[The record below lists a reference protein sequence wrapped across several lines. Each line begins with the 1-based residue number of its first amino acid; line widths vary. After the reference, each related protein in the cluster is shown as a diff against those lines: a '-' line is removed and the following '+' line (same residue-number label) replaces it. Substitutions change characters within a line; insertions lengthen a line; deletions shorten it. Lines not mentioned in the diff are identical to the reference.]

1 MSKQTGFIQKMIT
14 HGLAVVCYIFFVNT
28 VTSQNPIEGN
38 QGFLVLTEANFT
50 STDAYAIHGPVL
62 VGGNFIVNKA
72 TWATGEIMKTD
83 NGSYIFPGDGA
94 VKTGLLVNGSITWT
108 SGQVSVQNNS
118 YVHIGNGAG
127 STSSDNSNSGPTHTY
142 GSAGNYSTNPRIT
155 STIDQTPSPAVFQ
168 TSPFDVT
175 SLFDTYR
182 NYAFG
187 MSNCTNNVQL
197 QNSSGVNISG
207 NTVSSPQGV
216 YINNLATGVNH
227 LKLTTSSLANIQGI
241 VFQGAGIPSA
251 TKILVVTVVPTTN
264 FTWNLPWTS
273 GVSTTESPYMLWN
286 FSGGTTY
293 TLTLA
298 QSNAFYGTLFAPNF
312 NVVKNDYSNI
322 HGAIICKNLTMS
334 TGSVLYYPFNADVP
348 KCCNNVTTAGAIS
361 GDQTDLCGYDPTVTI
376 NTTSAS
382 GGTGTLEYRWDRSTN
397 GGGIW
402 NEIPTATA
410 TTFNQSIINATTLL
424 RRKARRRG
432 CDVFLTTNTV
442 TKTVTPISVSISGNT
457 NVCPGGSTTLTAT
470 SAGVG
475 GNYLWNNGATTQ
487 SVTVSPGPSS
497 TYTVTVTQ
505 SNGCS
510 NTAAVT
516 VSEVSCNGTS
526 CFIST
531 NSVYVTSDY
540 TISYTLDPA
549 NNSVRFRTTLSKNY
563 VDNTYGVNAIGWG
576 SGHTFNN
583 LTDSDAI
590 TMAVYDAA
598 NVKKLEFKLDY
609 LSASGAVPSGYKSL
623 GVSGGDGSMI
633 LGNASDIL
641 SATTSLDENFNTH
654 NYVLTTDSPETDNNY
669 ASDPIYPNWI
679 YDVWYDVEIK
689 LSAIGAGGFGRVAV
703 TTVHASPAKIGAT
716 DEPVNGITCC
726 DFFEPTTYG
735 PTTFCAESNDP
746 IEIGVN
752 ENNCTYL
759 WSTGETTQF
768 IDAPKGNTTFTVTVT
783 NSEGCS
789 KVLTKTMTVKTCLG
803 QSCFNGSNDI
813 TSRANWSIVYGTDP
827 ADDYVNIRV
836 SLPKNLVDNT
846 YGTNAIGWPSSHTF
860 SNLTGAEFLTM
871 ALFDTNGV
879 KQMELKLDY
888 LSADASAPSG
898 YSSLGVLGG
907 EGSMLVGNASDV
919 IDVQTSLDVN
929 LNEYGYVLTSNSP
942 ATNSSYDINAIY
954 PNWIFDV
961 WYEVNV
967 KLSAF
972 GAAGFG
978 NVSIPNYETS
988 PSKFGSSYY
997 AVTEG
1002 PCCQITVNIVGV
1014 DSVCGGSSTLL
1025 TANSIANLEVSLIAF
1040 EDTYLSQAST
1050 GTNYGSCNRLYT
1062 GLGSSSRARSLIK
1075 FDLSSIPAGST
1086 IISANLVMTKTGG
1099 SSSAATPIAAHRI
1112 TNPWTE
1118 NTGSC
1123 SGRSRAASWNQRMTS
1138 TNWTTAGGDFSSTA
1152 ESTVTVAANAQYTW
1166 NVKNLVQAWVNG
1178 TYTNNGLMLKRV
1190 TEGSANQKYFAS
1202 SEATSASQRPR
1213 LDIVYQGP
1221 PTGAI
1226 VNWSN
1231 GNIGESIS
1239 VAPEVNTLYTA
1250 VVNDIYNCYGEESI
1264 EVTVSPRP
1272 GVDFIGSTVI
1282 CKDSTTQLSPSTGGT
1297 WTSSDVAIATVTNAG
1312 VVTGVNTGTASFTFT
1327 STANNCSSEPT
1338 ENLSVTNPPIVSITG
1353 STTICEGSTSA
1364 LSPTSGGT
1372 WTSNNPSVATVNDS
1386 GEVTA
1391 VSAGSATFYFTST
1404 VSGCRSASTASITVV
1419 ARPIVNVSGTSAICP
1434 STTTTL
1440 TPTSGGSWISNDPL
1454 VATVA
1459 SNGLVTGVGVGS
1471 TTFVFTSTSTGCTS
1485 LPSPAVTVNAKPIAT
1500 LSGSNTVC
1508 IGTSINIT
1516 PSTGGTWV
1524 SSNSSVASI
1533 DNGGVI
1539 TGVSVGSATFTYTS
1553 TSTGCISNPS
1563 STVTVSTRPSASIS
1577 GSTSLCIGTTST
1589 LIPSSGGVWVS
1600 SNPAVASVDGSGV
1613 VTGLSNGIAHFTF
1626 TQYTTGCSSDA
1637 TNNIIVNEKP
1647 IVSITGAT
1655 SVCLGFSTTISPTT
1669 GGTWVSSNTNVATV
1683 TNSGVVTG
1691 IAPGTATFV
1700 YTLNATNCISNATGL
1715 ITVNALPVPN
1725 VTGGTSICNGTTT
1738 TLSPTT
1744 GGTWVSSNPGVATVT
1759 DDGTVTGI
1767 TPGSASFTFTQTS
1780 TSCVSP
1786 PSAVVTVNT
1795 KPIASISGASTI
1807 CEGTTTT
1814 LYPAVGGSWTS
1825 SSPLVA
1831 SVTSGGVVTGLGGG
1845 SATFIYRQTSTG
1857 CDSDPTASVIINPKP
1872 DILVTGPDSI
1882 CVDGNSQLSPTS
1894 GGSWASLTPDIAS
1907 VTSGGLITA
1916 LSAGNAYFRYTESLT
1931 GCLSDSSQLIKIA
1944 DKPLAILTGP
1954 SDICI
1959 GNTTSLFPTSG
1970 GTWISSNNA
1979 VASIT
1984 NGGIVTGLTAG
1995 PVTFTYIQNVSL
2007 CQSLASTPINVIA
2020 RPDIQ
2025 VDGDTIL
2032 CIGET
2037 SSLTPSF
2044 GGTWTSLDP
2053 SIAAI
2058 DNAGIITGH
2067 DAGTTS
2073 FYFIDAVSGCVS
2085 DTSIYFSIN
2094 NLPTVSITGVDS
2106 ICIAESTSLNPTT
2119 GGQWVSSDPAVAEV
2133 DASGNVTGISAG
2145 NVAFVFIDDVN
2156 HCSSEPTDSITI
2168 KGKEIVLIDGD
2179 SSICI
2184 GSQTYLIP
2192 NNGGSWQST
2201 NPLVATVNN
2210 NGLVSAIS
2218 EGSVSFIFTDSGTG
2232 CSSDTS
2238 DAVIVNGKPVI
2249 SLAGPNMYC
2258 EGDTTQLL
2266 PSTGGSWTSSNVSIA
2281 TISSSGNAL
2290 GINGGLVKFIFTDA
2304 ATGCDSDSSEW
2315 VEVIDRPNILILGSD
2330 AVCVGTNAFLLPGA
2344 GGIWQSTNPAVATID
2359 NTGTVTGLMAGSS
2372 TFIFTESIHGCSSFP
2387 SDSIDFLVK
2396 PIVSVTGLSVI
2407 CENDS
2412 THLSPSS
2419 GGTWTSSDNDIA
2431 TVDSSGLVIGKSGG
2445 AAQFIFTLSG
2455 SSCSSDPTSVIN
2467 INANPDISHL
2477 GSAIL
2482 CLGQTAQM
2490 TPNTGGTWISN
2501 QPLTASIDNSGLI
2514 QTLGLGTF
2522 KVIFTSST
2530 TGCKSDSSQLITVYS
2545 VPVVAITG
2553 NDTLCQG
2560 ATSTL
2565 SPSSGGI
2572 WTSGNDAVATVQN
2585 NGQITAIADGSVS
2598 FIFTSAVSGCAS
2610 LPTSIIRVYD
2620 NPIVS
2625 ISGASIICE
2634 DITTQLLP
2642 SVGGFWTSS
2651 HPSIATITDAGVA
2664 TGISGGSARFMFT
2677 ETSTGCTSDPTNWI
2691 TVFDQPDISLTG
2703 LSQICLGST
2712 TQFLPGSG
2720 GSWVSSDP
2728 GIATI
2733 SNSGLVNSIAEGIVR
2748 FIFTSSLTGCASD
2761 SSIEVV
2767 VHPIPVAS
2775 ITGNDSLCVGTNTWL
2790 SPTLGG
2796 TWTSSNPTVATAN
2809 EEGVVLGHNAG
2820 NIRFT
2825 FTSFAN
2831 CVSNQTNPIEVL
2843 DDPEIY
2849 MVGLDS
2855 LCINEYALGFP
2866 VSGGTWISTNPSV
2879 ASVSLH
2885 GVIVAHQP
2893 GFADFYFIS
2902 DTTGCASSE
2911 ILDVVV
2917 NPRPTAS
2924 LTGPDIICIGSTTT
2938 LSPVV
2943 GGVWDST
2950 DPSVAGANSNG
2961 VVTGLLNGSTRFV
2974 FTDAN
2979 TGCSSDTTD
2988 LLTVNDVPAVGLDG
3002 PAVLCVGA
3010 TTQLTSVTA
3019 GSWLSSNSSVA
3030 TVTSEGLVMAVSQG
3044 TVDFTFHSSVS
3055 GCPSNSISGIVVNGK
3070 PTVNIDLVGSACV
3083 NSSTQLQ
3090 ALVSGGSS
3098 PYIFNWEGP
3107 NSYTA
3112 SAQSVNITSNGT
3124 YRVTVTDEKGCV
3136 AENTAFI
3143 HELFEPLII
3152 TLQPEVCEGTSVTLI
3167 ASGTNAI
3174 SYQWGANAG
3183 NATTQAVSVLPTFP
3197 STTYVVTVTNDIG
3210 CSNTAVSTIL
3220 AKQTPLV
3227 HITGSDSIC
3236 VGGTTTLTPSAGGSW
3251 LTTNG
3256 SVASITSSGLVTGLT
3271 PGTSTF
3277 IYTSSENGC
3286 SSRASFPVYVLK
3298 RPYVE
3303 ITGDTSLCLGGSS
3316 TLFPSVGGTWT
3327 SSHPTIATVSNSGIV
3342 TGISPGNAAF
3352 TFVSDTTACSSV
3364 TDSIDVNQHEGSVI
3378 SGDNSICV
3386 GETSLLSASNPGGSW
3401 SSSNAT
3407 IASINSSGLI
3417 SGMSPGSATITY
3429 VRNTGACVNY
3439 STFQVVINPI
3449 PSTAI
3454 SGSAVVCAGSTTT
3467 LSPVSGG
3474 TWISNDPSIASITNG
3489 GLVSGIQ
3496 AGNVSFVFTNTST
3509 GCVSSASAPITVLSK
3524 PTVSIIGPSVV
3535 CSESTT
3541 QLTPVSGGTW
3551 VSSNSAVA
3559 SVTTGGVV
3567 TGITGGSASFTFTQ
3581 ASNGCISDPTLP
3593 ITIHAKPNLSIQV
3606 NGSQCLTD
3614 STALFANVTSGLA
3627 PYNYQWIG
3635 PSLSSTLD
3643 SINVI
3648 AAGPYEVTVSDQNL
3662 CTSSATV
3669 SIFDPYIPA
3678 IVASKT
3684 DICEGESV
3692 QLTVNASSAT
3702 SYQWSANTGGATT
3715 ATLSIYPAV
3724 PSTLYIV
3731 TVTSINGCTATASRN
3746 IVVNARPIAAISGP
3760 SNICLGQVTSLT
3772 PGSGGIWL
3780 SSNPSIATV
3789 NTSGVVQGVA
3799 AGTASFTFTNVST
3812 GCSSVPTT
3820 PVAVNA
3826 KPVASITGPST
3837 ICVGASTTLHPE
3849 SGGTWQSSDVTLA
3862 TISNA
3867 GIVTALNAGVVY
3879 FTYTLSSSNCSSDP
3893 SSPITINPKPGISY
3907 TGPLALCLGSN
3918 TSLTPGSGGIWTSS
3932 NPTVASINN
3941 NGFVTSIGA
3950 GSTTFQFTLTST
3962 GCASDISPT
3971 LTVNGNPVV
3980 SVTGDTILCVGEIS
3994 QASASEAGTWTS
4006 SNVSTATINNNGV
4019 INASGPGLV
4028 SFTFT
4033 SSATGCSSLP
4043 TRTILVNPNPSTSI
4057 DGPSAICL
4065 NTTTQLNPASGG
4077 VWTSLNPLIAS
4088 VDAGG
4093 LVTGI
4098 AQGQTNFSYTDAYTG
4113 CSSIVAQPILVYGKP
4128 NAQITGPKNICI
4140 GGTTTLQPTS
4150 GGFWI
4155 SSNNSI
4161 ATINGGGIATGIS
4174 VGSARFIFIESV
4186 SGCISDSTD
4195 WITVSIKP
4203 AASLTGPGILCIDE
4217 TSAAIPSSGGVWISN
4232 NPGTALINN
4241 AGIITAIG
4249 QGQASFSY
4257 TPTGGC
4263 PSDPVG
4269 PVIVN
4274 GKPQIT
4280 NNASTDLCPGQYMQ
4294 FSPSSGGDWYSQNPL
4309 VASINDHGQVS
4320 VINTGTTKFVF
4331 RDSITGCYS
4340 DSSALFTVHP
4350 RPFVALVG
4358 PSVICVGNTTQLSPT
4373 VGGIWTTTNEFVA
4386 PVGNNGVVTG
4396 VGAGTASFKFINI
4409 TTGCESNIPLSVTVN
4424 AKPIVTI
4431 PQAHLCKYDT
4441 LLLPAPGVGSWMS
4454 LNPSIGSIN
4463 GNGKVT
4469 ALSQGIARF
4478 RFTLASTGCVS
4489 DPSGSLLVNDLP
4501 NTSFI
4506 GPGEICIGMTTQV
4519 HPSTGGIWES
4529 DNEDVVLVDN
4539 MGVATGIDIGN
4550 APLFYTDTITGCTSD
4565 GSLIISVISPVSVG
4579 VNGPTEICIGYET
4592 QLFPNIGGIWT
4603 STDLGIALVDNN
4615 GKVIGVAPGKASF
4628 SYTEIETGCISRMVL
4643 DAVVVKACLDPDF
4656 NVAARNTLLTGN
4668 VATNDEVVTGMTY
4681 GSIVTSLAKP
4691 LGSNAFFTVLPNG
4704 DYQFSTTMPGE
4715 YIYRISACVTSGNF
4729 DCNFS
4734 ELNIKVIDPFDFNSK
4749 PIGNVDIG
4757 TTNLVS
4763 NTEMGEPIAID
4774 PLFNDRCVKGT
4785 GCMLDTQS
4793 VNILTNPK
4801 YGVATVLPNG
4811 SIYYISNPAFK
4822 GLDTLIYRACVE
4834 GEPYNCFNSKQ
4845 IITVNALN
4853 AENSTVAADDIAIT
4867 GKNTAFY
4874 TNVMMN
4880 DSDPEGESISVIPQG
4895 SAGSQVVT
4903 PKGSYY
4909 LTAGGD
4915 LYFEPAQD
4923 YKGSVDI
4930 VYTLCDGHSPSF
4942 CANATLHILILD
4954 DISLKIRVYLEGS
4967 LRENGNAYSPQ
4978 GKPLMRDNLR
4988 LNPVTNQNHIPLM
5001 DPYRNPMPNFDL
5013 SYRYGAITQGNTALF
5028 ETIQDSVAVFAVN
5041 DHNAVIDWVFIE
5053 LRAKEDS
5060 TQVIG
5065 ARAGLLQR
5073 DGDVVDVDGVS
5084 NLSFPGVLTDSL
5096 FVVVRHRSHLGAMS
5110 MKVSYQQLVDFTSP
5124 DMPVFNFGT
5133 SRNDG
5138 NDYTGLSMNDK
5149 VINGYMTLWAGD
5161 FNGDGKIKFTNPN
5174 DDLNYLFFDVFIHP
5188 ENTLGNANFNYAY
5201 GYYSGDVNMNGKVKF
5216 DNPNDDK
5223 NLLYA
5228 QILFHPLNI
5237 DFLSNFNDF
5246 IEQIP

>member
-1 MSKQTGFIQKMIT
+1 MSKQTELIQKVMALGI
-14 HGLAVVCYIFFVNT
+14 GLVCYLFCINT
-28 VTSQNPIEGN
+28 VAGQNPIAGN

-50 STDAYAIHGPVL
+50 STDAYTIHGPVM

-72 TWATGEIMKTD
+72 TWSTGEIMKTD
-83 NGSYIFPGDGA
+83 NGSYVFPGDGA
-94 VKTGLLVNGSITWT
+94 VKTGLLVNGSVTWT

-118 YVHIGNGAG
+118 YTHIGNSAG
-127 STSSDNSNSGPTHTY
+127 SASSDNSNSGPTHIF

-175 SLFDTYR
+175 TLFDTYR

-197 QNSSGVNISG
+197 QNNTGVNFSG
-207 NTVSSPQGV
+207 NTISSPQSV
-216 YINNLATGVNH
+216 YINSLVTGVNH
-227 LKLTTSSLANIQGI
+227 LKLTTASLANIQGF

-251 TKILVVTVVPTTN
+251 TKILVVTVVPASN
-264 FTWNLPWTS
+264 VTWNLPWTS
-273 GVSTTESPYMLWN
+273 GVSASESPYMLWN

-293 TLTLA
+293 TLTLS

-322 HGAIICKNLTMS
+322 HGAVICKNLTMS
-334 TGSVLYYPFNADVP
+334 TGSILYYPFDASVP
-348 KCCNNVTTAGAIS
+348 KCCTNVTTAGTID
-361 GDQTDLCGYDPTVTI
+361 GDQTDICGYDPTATI
-376 NTTSAS
+376 NTISAS

-397 GGGIW
+397 GGSSW
-402 NEIPTATA
+402 SEIPTATA
-410 TTFNQSIINATTLL
+410 TTFNQSAINTTTLL

-432 CDVFLTTNTV
+432 CDAFLNTNNV
-442 TKTVTPISVSISGNT
+442 TKAVTPISVSISGNT
-457 NVCPGGSTTLTAT
+457 NVCPGGSSTLTAT
-470 SAGVG
+470 SAGTG
-475 GNYLWNNGATTQ
+475 GTYLWSTGATTQ
-487 SVTVSPGPSS
+487 SVTVTPGVSS
-497 TYTVTVTQ
+497 NYTVTVTQ

-510 NTAAVT
+510 NSAAIT
-516 VSEVSCNGTS
+516 VSEVPCSGTS

-540 TISYTLDPA
+540 TLTYTVDPA
-549 NNSVRFRTTLSKNY
+549 NNSIRFRTTLSKNY
-563 VDNTYGVNAIGWG
+563 VDNTYGTNAIGWG
-576 SGHTFNN
+576 SGHSFSD

-590 TMAVYDAA
+590 TMSVYDAG

-609 LSASGAVPSGYKSL
+609 LSASAAAASGYKSL

-633 LGNASDIL
+633 LGNASDII
-641 SATTSLDENFNTH
+641 SATTSMDANFNTY
-654 NYVLTTDSPETDNNY
+654 NYVLTTNSPDTDNTY
-669 ASDPIYPNWI
+669 SVDPSYPNWI
-679 YDVWYDVEIK
+679 FDVWYDVEIK
-689 LSAIGAGGFGRVAV
+689 LSAIGAAGFGRVV
-703 TTVHASPAKIGAT
+703 VSSVHASPAKIGAT

-726 DFFEPTTYG
+726 DFFEPSMYG
-735 PTTFCAESNDP
+735 PTTFCSESEDP

-752 ENNCTYL
+752 DPNCTYL
-759 WSTGETTQF
+759 WSTGATTQF

-783 NSEGCS
+783 NSDGCS
-789 KVLTKTMTVKTCLG
+789 KVLSKTMSVKPCLG
-803 QSCFNGSNDI
+803 QACFNGVNDI
-813 TSRANWSIVYGTDP
+813 AARANWSIVYGANP

-846 YGTNAIGWPSSHTF
+846 YGTNAIGWTSGHTF
-860 SNLTGAEFLTM
+860 SNLVSAEYLTM
-871 ALFDTNGV
+871 SLFDTSGV

-888 LSADASAPSG
+888 LSADATAPSG
-898 YSSLGVLGG
+898 YSSLGISGG
-907 EGSMLVGNASDV
+907 EGSIILGNGSDIINV
-919 IDVQTSLDVN
+919 TTSLDVN
-929 LNEYGYVLTSNSP
+929 LNDYGYVLTSNSP
-942 ATNSSYDINAIY
+942 ATNTNYDINAIY
-954 PNWIFDV
+954 PNWIYNV
-961 WYEVNV
+961 WYEVDV

-978 NVSIPNYETS
+978 SVSIPVYETS
-988 PSKFGSSYY
+988 PSKFGSTYY
-997 AVTEG
+997 AITEG
-1002 PCCQITVNIVGV
+1002 PCCQITVNITGV
-1014 DSVCGGSSTLL
+1014 DSVCVGGSTLL
-1025 TANSIANLEVSLIAF
+1025 TANSIANQEISLIAF

-1086 IISANLVMTKTGG
+1086 IVSANLVLTKTGG
-1099 SSSAATPIAAHRI
+1099 TSTAATPIAAHRV

-1138 TNWTTAGGDFSSTA
+1138 TNWTTAGGDFSATA
-1152 ESTVTVAANAQYTW
+1152 ESTVTVAANAEYTW
-1166 NVKNLVQAWVNG
+1166 DVKNMVQGWVNG
-1178 TYTNNGLMLKRV
+1178 TFTNNGLMLKRV
-1190 TEGSANQKYFAS
+1190 TEGTANQKYFAS
-1202 SEATSASQRPR
+1202 SEATTASQRPR
-1213 LDIVYQGP
+1213 LEVVYQGP

-1231 GNIGESIS
+1231 GSVGQSIT
-1239 VAPEVNTLYTA
+1239 VTPATNTIYTA
-1250 VVNDIYNCYGEESI
+1250 MVNDVYNCYGEQNL
-1264 EVTVSPRP
+1264 EVTVTPRP
-1272 GVDFIGSTVI
+1272 NVNYAGSTVI
-1282 CKDSTTQLSPSTGGT
+1282 CKDSVTQLFPSTGGT
-1297 WTSSDVAIATVTNAG
+1297 WTSSNVAVATVTNSG
-1312 VVTGVNTGTASFTFT
+1312 LVTGVNTGSANFTFT
-1327 STANNCSSEPT
+1327 NTTTSCSSNPT
-1338 ENLSVTNPPIVSITG
+1338 TDLTVTTPPLVSITG
-1353 STTICEGSTSA
+1353 ASTICEGLTTT
-1364 LSPTSGGT
+1364 LSPTTGGT
-1372 WTSNNPSVATVNDS
+1372 WTSNNPSVATVSDN
-1386 GEVTA
+1386 GVVTA
-1391 VSAGSATFYFTST
+1391 VSAGTATFYFTSSA
-1404 VSGCRSASTASITVV
+1404 SGCRSASTSAITVV
-1419 ARPIVNVSGTSAICP
+1419 ARPIVNVSGTSSICP

-1440 TPTSGGSWISNDPL
+1440 TPTTGGSWVSNDPL

-1459 SNGLVTGVGVGS
+1459 SNGVVTGVGVGS
-1471 TTFVFTSTSTGCTS
+1471 TTFVFTSSATGCTS
-1485 LPSPAVTVNAKPIAT
+1485 LPSPSVTVNAKPIAT
-1500 LSGSNTVC
+1500 LTGSNSVC
-1508 IGTSINIT
+1508 IGTTIGIT
-1516 PSTGGTWV
+1516 PSTGGFWT
-1524 SSNSSVASI
+1524 SSNASIASI
-1533 DNGGVI
+1533 DNSGII
-1539 TGVSVGSATFTYTS
+1539 TGVSVGSATFTFTS
-1553 TSTGCISNPS
+1553 TTTGCISNPS
-1563 STVTVSTRPSASIS
+1563 TTVNVSNRPNASIS

-1589 LIPSSGGVWVS
+1589 LVPSTGGVWVS

-1613 VTGLSNGIAHFTF
+1613 ITGLSNGTANFTF
-1626 TQYTTGCSSDA
+1626 TQYSTGCSSNA

-1700 YTLNATNCISNATGL
+1700 YTLNATNCVSNATGL

-1759 DDGTVTGI
+1759 NGGVVTGV
-1767 TPGSASFTFTQTS
+1767 TNGSATFTFTQTS

-1786 PSAVVTVNT
+1786 PSATVTVNT
-1795 KPIASISGASTI
+1795 KPIATISGPSTI
-1807 CEGTTTT
+1807 CQDATTALT
-1814 LYPAVGGSWTS
+1814 PSVGGTWTS
-1825 SSPLVA
+1825 SDPAIA
-1831 SVTSGGVVTGLGGG
+1831 SVTNSGLVTGLAGG
-1845 SATFIYRQTSTG
+1845 SVTFRFHQTSTG
-1857 CDSDPTASVIINPKP
+1857 CESDPTSSLMVNAKP
-1872 DILVTGPDSI
+1872 DVSITGPDSI
-1882 CVDGNSQLSPTS
+1882 CIDGNTQMFPAA
-1894 GGSWASLTPDIAS
+1894 GGSWTSLDPGIAS
-1907 VTSGGLITA
+1907 ITNGGLVTA
-1916 LSAGNAYFRYTESLT
+1916 LAAGNAYFQYTETLT
-1931 GCLSDSSQLIKIA
+1931 GCQSDSSQLIKINE
-1944 DKPLAILTGP
+1944 KPLAVLTGP
-1954 SDICI
+1954 GDICI
-1959 GNTTSLFPTSG
+1959 GNTTTLFPTSG
-1970 GTWISSNNA
+1970 GTWTSSNNA
-1979 VASIT
+1979 IASVT
-1984 NGGIVTGLTAG
+1984 NAGVVTGLASG
-1995 PVTFTYIQNVSL
+1995 PVTFTYTQNVSL
-2007 CQSLASTPINVIA
+2007 CQSLPSAVVDIIA
-2020 RPDIQ
+2020 RPVIG
-2025 VDGDTIL
+2025 VDGDTTL

-2037 SSLTPSF
+2037 SSLTPSA
-2044 GGTWTSLDP
+2044 GGSWASLDP
-2053 SIAAI
+2053 SIATI
-2058 DNAGIITGH
+2058 DNAGIITGNQP
-2067 DAGTTS
+2067 GSTS
-2073 FYFIDAVSGCVS
+2073 FYFVDAVSGCIS
-2085 DTSIYFSIN
+2085 DTSILFLVNSLPVASI
-2094 NLPTVSITGVDS
+2094 SGVDS
-2106 ICIAESTSLNPTT
+2106 ICIAEQTALNPTT
-2119 GGQWVSSDPAVAEV
+2119 GGQWISTDPTKATVNNA
-2133 DASGNVTGISAG
+2133 GIVTGVSAG
-2145 NVAFVFIDDVN
+2145 NVAFIFIDDIN
-2156 HCSSEPTDSITI
+2156 QCSSEPTDSITI

-2184 GSQTYLIP
+2184 GSETYLIP

-2201 NPLVATVNN
+2201 NPAVATVNN
-2210 NGLVSAIS
+2210 NGLVTALS
-2218 EGSVSFIFTDSGTG
+2218 EGSVSFIFTDAGTG

-2238 DAVIVNGKPVI
+2238 DAVLVHGKPII
-2249 SLAGPNMYC
+2249 SLAGPGVFC
-2258 EGDTTQLL
+2258 EGDSTQLL
-2266 PSTGGSWTSSNVSIA
+2266 PNTGGNWTSSNLSIA
-2281 TISSSGNAL
+2281 TISSTGRAI
-2290 GINGGLVKFIFTDA
+2290 GIDGGMVKFVFTDTN
-2304 ATGCDSDSSEW
+2304 TGCDSDSSSW
-2315 VEVIDRPNILILGSD
+2315 IEVFNRPDVSIQGSD
-2330 AVCVGTNAFLLPGA
+2330 AVCAGSNAYLLPTI
-2344 GGIWQSTNPAVATID
+2344 GGTWQSTNPAVATID
-2359 NTGTVTGLMAGSS
+2359 NAGTVTSLAPGSS
-2372 TFIFTESIHGCSSFP
+2372 TFIFTESLHGCISFP
-2387 SDSIDFLVK
+2387 SDSIDFLIK
-2396 PIVSVTGLSVI
+2396 PIASITGPSII

-2412 THLSPSS
+2412 TMLNPVS
-2419 GGTWTSSDNDIA
+2419 GGTWVSSDGNIA
-2431 TVDSSGLVIGKSGG
+2431 VVDNNGLVVGKSGG
-2445 AAQFIFTLSG
+2445 SAQFIFTLSG
-2455 SSCSSDPTSVIN
+2455 SSCASDPTSNVLV
-2467 INANPDISHL
+2467 NANPDITLL
-2477 GSAIL
+2477 GSDVL
-2482 CLGQTAQM
+2482 CMGQTAQM
-2490 TPNTGGTWISN
+2490 SPNVGGTWASTN
-2501 QPLTASIDNSGLI
+2501 PLVGTINNTGLI
-2514 QTLGLGTF
+2514 QTAGIGSF
-2522 KVIFTSST
+2522 KVIFTSSA
-2530 TGCKSDSSQLITVYS
+2530 TGCISDSSQLITIYN
-2545 VPVVAITG
+2545 VPVVSITG
-2553 NDTLCQG
+2553 SDTLCQG
-2560 ATSTL
+2560 STSTL
-2565 SPSSGGI
+2565 NPVSGGV
-2572 WTSGNDAVATVQN
+2572 WTSSNNAIATVQN
-2585 NGQITAIADGSVS
+2585 DGQITAIADGSVS
-2598 FIFTSAVSGCAS
+2598 FTFASSESGCVS
-2610 LPTSIIRVYD
+2610 LPTSLVRVF
-2620 NPIVS
+2620 NKPIVS
-2625 ISGASIICE
+2625 ISGASTICE
-2634 DITTQLLP
+2634 DATTQTLP
-2642 SVGGFWTSS
+2642 AAGGTWVSS
-2651 HPSIATITDAGVA
+2651 HPSIASITDGGVA
-2664 TGISGGSARFMFT
+2664 TGLAGGNARFVFT
-2677 ETSTGCTSDPTNWI
+2677 ETSTGCTSEPTGWV
-2691 TVFDQPDISLTG
+2691 TVLEQPDIALTG
-2703 LSQICLGST
+2703 LSQICLGAT
-2712 TQFLPGSG
+2712 TQFSPNAG
-2720 GSWVSSDP
+2720 GTWQSSDA

-2733 SNSGLVNSIAEGIVR
+2733 TNSGLVNTLTEGIVR
-2748 FIFTSSLTGCASD
+2748 FVFTSSLTGCASD

-2767 VHPIPVAS
+2767 VHPIPVAT
-2775 ITGNDSLCVGTNTWL
+2775 ITGNDSICVGTNTWL

-2796 TWTSSNPTVATAN
+2796 TWTSSNPTIATAN

-2849 MVGLDS
+2849 MVGQDS

-2866 VSGGTWISTNPSV
+2866 VNGGTWVSTNPSV
-2879 ASVSLH
+2879 ATVSPF
-2885 GVIVAHQP
+2885 GVIVALQP
-2893 GFADFYFIS
+2893 GVADFYFIS

-2917 NPRPTAS
+2917 NPRPTAA

-2950 DPSVAGANSNG
+2950 DPSVAGANSSG
-2961 VVTGLLNGSTRFV
+2961 VVTGLLTGSTRFV
-2974 FTDAN
+2974 FTDAS

-3010 TTQLTSVTA
+3010 TTQLTAVTQ

-3098 PYIFNWEGP
+3098 PYTFSWEGP

-3167 ASGTNAI
+3167 ASGTNAV
-3174 SYQWGANAG
+3174 SYQWSANAG
-3183 NATTQAVSVLPTFP
+3183 NATTQAVSVLPTYP
-3197 STTYVVTVTNDIG
+3197 SSTYIVTVTNDIG

-3220 AKQTPLV
+3220 AKQTPVV

-3256 SVASITSSGLVTGLT
+3256 SVASITSGGLVTGLT

-3327 SSHPTIATVSNSGIV
+3327 SSHPTVAAVSNSGIV

-3352 TFVSDTTACSSV
+3352 TFVSDTTGCSSV

-3386 GETSLLSASNPGGSW
+3386 GETSLLTASNPGGTW
-3401 SSSNAT
+3401 SSSNAS
-3407 IASINSSGLI
+3407 IAAINSSGLI
-3417 SGMSPGSATITY
+3417 TGMAPGNATITY

-3439 STFQVVINPI
+3439 STFQIVINPI

-3454 SGSAVVCAGSTTT
+3454 SGSAVVCAGSTTS

-3474 TWISNDPSIASITNG
+3474 TWTSNDPSIATITNG
-3489 GLVSGIQ
+3489 GVVSGIQ
-3496 AGNVSFVFTNTST
+3496 AGIVDFVFTNTST
-3509 GCVSSASAPITVLSK
+3509 GCVSVASAPITVLSK
-3524 PTVSIIGPSVV
+3524 PVVAIIGPSVV
-3535 CSESTT
+3535 CAESAT
-3541 QLTPVSGGTW
+3541 QLTPVTGGTW
-3551 VSSNSAVA
+3551 VSSNNSVAAVT
-3559 SVTTGGVV
+3559 SGGAV
-3567 TGITGGSASFTFTQ
+3567 TGLSEGIATFTFTQ
-3581 ASNGCISDPTLP
+3581 ASNGCISDPTSP
-3593 ITIHAKPNLSIQV
+3593 ITVHAKPNLTIDI
-3606 NGSQCLTD
+3606 NGSHCLTD
-3614 STALFANVTSGLA
+3614 STAISAQVTGGLA
-3627 PYNYQWIG
+3627 PYDYQWTG
-3635 PSLSSTLD
+3635 PSFTSTLD
-3643 SINVI
+3643 SFNVI
-3648 AAGPYEVTVSDQNL
+3648 AAGPYQVTVTDQNL
-3662 CTSSATV
+3662 CSSTGTAQ
-3669 SIFDPYIPA
+3669 IFDPYVPA

-3684 DICEGESV
+3684 AICEGESV

-3702 SYQWSANTGGATT
+3702 SYQWSPNTGGATT
-3715 ATLSIYPAV
+3715 ATLSIYPGV
-3724 PSTLYIV
+3724 PSALYIV
-3731 TVTSINGCTATASRN
+3731 TVTSINGCTASASRD
-3746 IVVNARPIAAISGP
+3746 IVVNARPVAAISGP
-3760 SNICLGQVTSLT
+3760 PNICLGQVTNLT
-3772 PGSGGIWL
+3772 PGSGGIWS
-3780 SSNPSIATV
+3780 SSNPAVATV
-3789 NTSGVVQGVA
+3789 NTSGIVQGVA

-3820 PVAVNA
+3820 PVTVNA
-3826 KPVASITGPST
+3826 KPIAGITGPST
-3837 ICVGASTTLHPE
+3837 ICVGASTTLNPT
-3849 SGGTWQSSDVTLA
+3849 SGGIWQSSDPTIA
-3862 TISNA
+3862 TINNS
-3867 GIVTALNAGVVY
+3867 GVVTGVGAGVVY
-3879 FTYTLSSSNCSSDP
+3879 FTYTLSSSSCSSDP
-3893 SSPITINPKPGISY
+3893 SSPITINPKPGISF
-3907 TGPLALCLGSN
+3907 TGPLSLCLGAN
-3918 TSLTPGSGGIWTSS
+3918 TSLTPGTGGIWTSS
-3932 NPTVASINN
+3932 NPTVATISN
-3941 NGFVTSIGA
+3941 NGFVTTIGA
-3950 GSTTFQFTLTST
+3950 GTTTFQFTLTAT
-3962 GCASDISPT
+3962 GCTSDVSPV
-3971 LTVNGNPVV
+3971 LTVNGKPIVAI
-3980 SVTGDTILCVGEIS
+3980 TGDTILCVGEIS
-3994 QASASEAGTWTS
+3994 QASPTSAGTWTS

-4065 NTTTQLNPASGG
+4065 NSTTQLNPSTGG
-4077 VWTSLNPLIAS
+4077 VWTSLNPLVAS
-4088 VDAGG
+4088 VDSLGV
-4093 LVTGI
+4093 VTGI
-4098 AQGQTNFSYTDAYTG
+4098 SQGQTSFAYTDSYTG
-4113 CSSIVAQPILVYGKP
+4113 CSSIVAQPLLVYGKP
-4128 NAQITGPKNICI
+4128 NAQITGPKNLCI
-4140 GGTTTLQPTS
+4140 GSTTTLQPTS
-4150 GGFWI
+4150 GGIWI
-4155 SSNNSI
+4155 SSNNGV
-4161 ATINGGGIATGIS
+4161 ATVNGGGIVTGLS
-4174 VGSARFIFIESV
+4174 VGSARFVFIESI

-4203 AASLTGPGILCIDE
+4203 TATLTGPGVLCIEE
-4217 TSAAIPSSGGVWISN
+4217 TSSAIPVAGGVWISN
-4232 NPGTALINN
+4232 NPGIATINN
-4241 AGIITAIG
+4241 AGEITAIG
-4249 QGQASFSY
+4249 QGQASFTY

-4263 PSDPVG
+4263 PSDPIG
-4269 PVIVN
+4269 PIIVN

-4280 NNASTDLCPGQYMQ
+4280 TNASTDLCPGQYLQ
-4294 FSPSSGGDWYSQNPL
+4294 LSPTSGGDWYSKNPL
-4309 VASINDHGQVS
+4309 IASINNHGQVS
-4320 VINTGTTKFVF
+4320 VITSGTTKFVF
-4331 RDSITGCYS
+4331 RDSLTGCYS

-4350 RPFVALVG
+4350 RPFVAFIG
-4358 PSVICVGNTTQLSPT
+4358 PSVICEGATTQLSPS
-4373 VGGIWTTTNEFVA
+4373 VGGIWTTTNENVA
-4386 PVGNNGVVTG
+4386 PIGNNGIVTG
-4396 VGAGTASFKFINI
+4396 VGAGTASFKFINS
-4409 TTGCESNIPLSVTVN
+4409 TTGCESNIPLTVTVN
-4424 AKPIVTI
+4424 AKPIVVL
-4431 PQAHLCKYDT
+4431 PQAQLCKNDT
-4441 LLLPAPGVGSWMS
+4441 LMLPAPGIGVWTS
-4454 LNPSIGSIN
+4454 LNPTVGSIN
-4463 GNGKVT
+4463 GAGKVT

-4478 RFTLASTGCVS
+4478 RFTLAATGCVS

-4506 GPGEICIGMTTQV
+4506 GPEEICIGMTTQV
-4519 HPSTGGIWES
+4519 HPGTGGIWES
-4529 DNEDVVLVDN
+4529 EQEDVVLVDN
-4539 MGVATGIDIGN
+4539 MGVATGIDIGT
-4550 APLFYTDTITGCTSD
+4550 ASLFYTDTITGCTSD

-4592 QLFPNIGGIWT
+4592 QLFPNIGGVWT

-4615 GKVIGVAPGKASF
+4615 GKVVGVAPGKVSF

-4643 DAVVVKACLDPDF
+4643 DAVIVRACLDPDF

-4668 VATNDEVVTGMTY
+4668 VATNDEVVAGMTY
-4681 GSIVTSLAKP
+4681 GSIVTTLTKP
-4691 LGSNAFFTVLPNG
+4691 LGSNPFFTVLPNG

-4749 PIGNVDIG
+4749 PLGNVDIG
-4757 TTNLVS
+4757 TTNLIS

-4774 PLFNDRCVKGT
+4774 PLLNDRCIKGT

-4834 GEPYNCFNSKQ
+4834 GEPYNCYNSKQ

-4867 GKNTAFY
+4867 GKNTPFY
-4874 TNVMMN
+4874 TNVLLN
-4880 DSDPEGESISVIPQG
+4880 DRDPEGDAISVIPQG
-4895 SAGSQVVT
+4895 SSVSPIVT

-4909 LTAGGD
+4909 VTSAGD

-4930 VYTLCDGHSPSF
+4930 VYTLCDGHTPSF

-4954 DISLKIRVYLEGS
+4954 DISLKIRVYLEGA

-5013 SYRYGAITQGNTALF
+5013 SYRYGQITQGNMALF
-5028 ETIQDSVAVFAVN
+5028 ETIQDSAAVFSVN
-5041 DHNAVIDWVFIE
+5041 DHNAIMDWVFIE
-5053 LRAKEDS
+5053 LRSKEDS

-5096 FVVVRHRSHLGAMS
+5096 YVVVRHRSHLGAMS

-5133 SRNDG
+5133 TRNDG
-5138 NDYTGLSMNDK
+5138 NDYTGLSMNED
-5149 VINGYMTLWAGD
+5149 VINGYTALWAGD